1 MLLISFILIYVLLER
16 CNTTTFQKTL
26 FDFPH
31 ATMYLA
37 DFYRHIIFLIQRQ
50 EGKSYV

>member
-16 CNTTTFQKTL
+16 CNPTTIQKTL
-26 FDFPH
+26 CDFPH
-31 ATMYLA
+31 AIMYLA
-37 DFYRHIIFLIQRQ
+37 DFYRHIIFLIQCQ

>member
-1 MLLISFILIYVLLER
+1 MTLISLVLIYFLPER
-16 CNTTTFQKTL
+16 FKPITFQKTL
-26 FDFPH
+26 CDFPH